1 MSGPYDRPDDPDE
14 VTIWSGRLRPWPA
27 APVPEGDVDD
37 ETVRSGGTDLDDDTV
52 VSGRLAHDDTVR
64 SARPEVDDDTLRSA
78 PAFLD
83 DDTVV
88 PRSAR
93 IDPGAAPTDVDPV
106 DADDPADASTTT
118 APRRPL
124 ASIPDVD
131 EVTRRRPAPV
141 PDVDEVTR
149 RRPASVPDVDEA
161 TRRRPA
167 PAPDMDEVTRRRPA
181 PAATPAPPPDVD
193 EATRRRHV
201 AVDPDL
207 DDTTAPGV
215 RARSAT
221 PDAASPTTPPA
232 PDLDDQTASGARRRA
247 ARAADG
253 AAGGAAAP
261 DREAP
266 DREAP
271 DREAPDREAPARIA
285 PDRVAPDREVPGT
298 VRAAH
303 IPIAGEQQAYAPRTD
318 EPVRVERRPSAS
330 AVRSETDVPAS
341 RRRTG
346 RRGALRALILAGVI
360 VVLLGVAVA
369 AAVLLLG

>member
-14 VTIWSGRLRPWPA
+14 VTLWSGRLRPWPA
-27 APVPEGDVDD
+27 APVPEGDLDD

-64 SARPEVDDDTLRSA
+64 SARPEVDDDSLRSA
-78 PAFLD
+78 PALPD

-88 PRSAR
+88 SRSAR
-93 IDPGAAPTDVDPV
+93 VDPGAAASDVDPV
-106 DADDPADASTTT
+106 DADDPADAWTTT

-149 RRPASVPDVDEA
+149 RRPA
-161 TRRRPA
+161 
-167 PAPDMDEVTRRRPA
+167 

-201 AVDPDL
+201 APDPDL
-207 DDTTAPGV
+207 DDTTAPGA

-253 AAGGAAAP
+253 AVRGAA
-261 DREAP
+261 
-266 DREAP
+266 
-271 DREAPDREAPARIA
+271 A

-298 VRAAH
+298 IRAAH
-303 IPIAGEQQAYAPRTD
+303 IPIAGEQQAYAPRTG

-330 AVRSETDVPAS
+330 AVRSEADVPAS

>member
-14 VTIWSGRLRPWPA
+14 VTLWSGRLRPWPA
-27 APVPEGDVDD
+27 APVPEGDLDD
-37 ETVRSGGTDLDDDTV
+37 ETVRSGGADLDDDTV
-52 VSGRLAHDDTVR
+52 VSGRFAHDDTVR
-64 SARPEVDDDTLRSA
+64 SARPEVDDDTVVSRS
-78 PAFLD
+78 
-83 DDTVV
+83 V
-88 PRSAR
+88 R

-106 DADDPADASTTT
+106 DADDPADAWTTT

-124 ASIPDVD
+124 ASILDVD

-149 RRPASVPDVDEA
+149 RRPASVPEVDEV

-167 PAPDMDEVTRRRPA
+167 PGPDVDEVTRRRPA
-181 PAATPAPPPDVD
+181 PAATPAPTPDVD

-201 AVDPDL
+201 APDLDL

-215 RARSAT
+215 RARSAI
-221 PDAASPTTPPA
+221 PDAVSPTTPPA

-261 DREAP
+261 DRA
-266 DREAP
+266 
-271 DREAPDREAPARIA
+271 APDREAPARTSPARIA
-285 PDRVAPDREVPGT
+285 ADREVPGT

-303 IPIAGEQQAYAPRTD
+303 IPIAGEQQAYAPRTG

-330 AVRSETDVPAS
+330 AVRSEADVPAS

>member
-14 VTIWSGRLRPWPA
+14 VTLWSGRLRPWPA

-52 VSGRLAHDDTVR
+52 VSGRFAHDDTVR

-78 PAFLD
+78 PALPD

-88 PRSAR
+88 SRCAR
-93 IDPGAAPTDVDPV
+93 IDPGAAASDVDPV

-124 ASIPDVD
+124 ASIPDLD

-149 RRPASVPDVDEA
+149 RRPASVPEIDEV

-167 PAPDMDEVTRRRPA
+167 PAPDVDEVTRRRPA
-181 PAATPAPPPDVD
+181 PAATPARTPDVD
-193 EATRRRHV
+193 EVTHRRRV
-201 AVDPDL
+201 APDFDL

-247 ARAADG
+247 ARAV
-253 AAGGAAAP
+253 GGAAAP
-261 DREAP
+261 DRES
-266 DREAP
+266 
-271 DREAPDREAPARIA
+271 PARTSS
-285 PDRVAPDREVPGT
+285 DLTAPDREVPGT

-303 IPIAGEQQAYAPRTD
+303 IPIAGEQQAYAPRTG

-330 AVRSETDVPAS
+330 AVRSEADVPAS

>member
-14 VTIWSGRLRPWPA
+14 VTLWSGRLRPWPA
-27 APVPEGDVDD
+27 APVPEGDLDD

-78 PAFLD
+78 PALPD

-88 PRSAR
+88 SRSAR
-93 IDPGAAPTDVDPV
+93 IDPGAAASDVDSS
-106 DADDPADASTTT
+106 DADDPADAFTTT

-131 EVTRRRPAPV
+131 EVTRRRAAPV

-149 RRPASVPDVDEA
+149 RRPASVPDVDEV

-167 PAPDMDEVTRRRPA
+167 PAPDVGEVTRRRPA
-181 PAATPAPPPDVD
+181 PAATPDVD

-201 AVDPDL
+201 APDPDL
-207 DDTTAPGV
+207 DDTTAPGA

-232 PDLDDQTASGARRRA
+232 PDLDDQTASGVRRRA

-253 AAGGAAAP
+253 AVGGAAAP

-266 DREAP
+266 ARTS
-271 DREAPDREAPARIA
+271 PARI
-285 PDRVAPDREVPGT
+285 APDREVPGT

-303 IPIAGEQQAYAPRTD
+303 IPIAGEQQAYAPRTG

>member
-14 VTIWSGRLRPWPA
+14 VTLWSGRLRPWPA

-78 PAFLD
+78 PALPD

-88 PRSAR
+88 SRSAR
-93 IDPGAAPTDVDPV
+93 VDPGAAASDVDSS
-106 DADDPADASTTT
+106 DADDPADAFTTT

-131 EVTRRRPAPV
+131 EVTRRRAAPV

-149 RRPASVPDVDEA
+149 RRPASVPDVDEV

-167 PAPDMDEVTRRRPA
+167 PAPDVDEVTRRRPA
-181 PAATPAPPPDVD
+181 PAATPAPTPDVD

-201 AVDPDL
+201 APDLDL
-207 DDTTAPGV
+207 DDTTAPGARV
-215 RARSAT
+215 RSAT

-253 AAGGAAAP
+253 AVLGAA
-261 DREAP
+261 
-266 DREAP
+266 
-271 DREAPDREAPARIA
+271 APDREAPARIA

-303 IPIAGEQQAYAPRTD
+303 IPIAGEQQAYAPRTG

-330 AVRSETDVPAS
+330 AVRSEADVPAS

>member
-14 VTIWSGRLRPWPA
+14 VTLWSGRLRPWPE
-27 APVPEGDVDD
+27 APVPEGDLDD

-78 PAFLD
+78 PALPD

-88 PRSAR
+88 SRSAR
-93 IDPGAAPTDVDPV
+93 IDPGATASDGDPV
-106 DADDPADASTTT
+106 DADDPADAWTTT

-124 ASIPDVD
+124 VSIPDVD

-149 RRPASVPDVDEA
+149 RRPASVPEVDEV

-167 PAPDMDEVTRRRPA
+167 PAPDVDEVTRRRPA
-181 PAATPAPPPDVD
+181 PAATPDVD

-201 AVDPDL
+201 APDLDL

-232 PDLDDQTASGARRRA
+232 PDLDDETASGARRRA
-247 ARAADG
+247 ARAV
-253 AAGGAAAP
+253 GGAAAP
-261 DREAP
+261 DRES
-266 DREAP
+266 
-271 DREAPDREAPARIA
+271 PARVA

-303 IPIAGEQQAYAPRTD
+303 IPIVGEQQAYAPRTG

-330 AVRSETDVPAS
+330 AVRSEADVPAS
-341 RRRTG
+341 HRRTG

>member
-14 VTIWSGRLRPWPA
+14 VTLWSGRLRPWPA
-27 APVPEGDVDD
+27 APVPEGDIDD

-52 VSGRLAHDDTVR
+52 VSGRLDHDDTVR
-64 SARPEVDDDTLRSA
+64 ATRPEVDDDTLRSA
-78 PAFLD
+78 PALPD

-88 PRSAR
+88 SRSAR
-93 IDPGAAPTDVDPV
+93 IDPGAAASDVDPV

-131 EVTRRRPAPV
+131 EVTRRPPAPV

-149 RRPASVPDVDEA
+149 RRPASVPDVDEV

-167 PAPDMDEVTRRRPA
+167 PAPDVDEVTRRRPA
-181 PAATPAPPPDVD
+181 PAPTPDVD

-232 PDLDDQTASGARRRA
+232 PDLDDQTASGVRRRA

-253 AAGGAAAP
+253 AVRGAA
-261 DREAP
+261 
-266 DREAP
+266 
-271 DREAPDREAPARIA
+271 A

-303 IPIAGEQQAYAPRTD
+303 IPIAGEQRAYAPRTG
-318 EPVRVERRPSAS
+318 EPVRAERRASAS
-330 AVRSETDVPAS
+330 AVRSEADVPAS

>member
-14 VTIWSGRLRPWPA
+14 VTLWSGRLRPWPA
-27 APVPEGDVDD
+27 APVPEGDLDD

-78 PAFLD
+78 PALPD

-88 PRSAR
+88 SRSAR
-93 IDPGAAPTDVDPV
+93 VDPGAAASDVDPV

-167 PAPDMDEVTRRRPA
+167 PAPDVDEVTRRRPA

-201 AVDPDL
+201 APDPDL
-207 DDTTAPGV
+207 DDTTAPGA

-253 AAGGAAAP
+253 AVRGAA
-261 DREAP
+261 
-266 DREAP
+266 
-271 DREAPDREAPARIA
+271 A

-303 IPIAGEQQAYAPRTD
+303 IPIAGEQRAYAPRTG
-318 EPVRVERRPSAS
+318 EPVRAERRPSAS
-330 AVRSETDVPAS
+330 AVRSEADVPAS

>member
-1 MSGPYDRPDDPDE
+1 MNGPYDRPDDPDE
-14 VTIWSGRLRPWPA
+14 VTLWSGRLRPWPA

-78 PAFLD
+78 PALPD

-88 PRSAR
+88 SRSAR
-93 IDPGAAPTDVDPV
+93 IDPGAAASDADPA
-106 DADDPADASTTT
+106 DADDPADAWTTT

-131 EVTRRRPAPV
+131 EVTRRCPAPV

-149 RRPASVPDVDEA
+149 RRPASVPDVDEV

-167 PAPDMDEVTRRRPA
+167 PAPDVDEVTRRRPA
-181 PAATPAPPPDVD
+181 PAATPARTPDVD

-201 AVDPDL
+201 APDPDL
-207 DDTTAPGV
+207 DDTTAPGA
-215 RARSAT
+215 RARAVA
-221 PDAASPTTPPA
+221 PDTASPTPPA
-232 PDLDDQTASGARRRA
+232 PDLDDQTASGVRRRA

-261 DREAP
+261 G
-266 DREAP
+266 
-271 DREAPDREAPARIA
+271 REAPDREAPARIA

-330 AVRSETDVPAS
+330 AVRSEADVPAS